1 MCQVAQS
8 LKPGPVDNF
17 DLIDAS
23 EVVMKRREG
32 FLSMQFPGEPDETR
46 NNAMLELFGDWTHM
60 TIKPSVI
67 REARSIV
74 TQRVERYMAGY
85 TGDTDL
91 HNAGSMF
98 LIDQ

>member
-1 MCQVAQS
+1 MAQS

-23 EVVMKRREG
+23 DVLMKRREG
-32 FLSMQFPGEPDETR
+32 IVGMQFPGEPDETR

-67 REARSIV
+67 REA
-74 TQRVERYMAGY
+74 
-85 TGDTDL
+85 
-91 HNAGSMF
+91 
-98 LIDQ
+98 